1 MASTSSNNKI
11 NVPEARQAMSTMK
24 HEVASELGI
33 TLNNLGTIGVEMSAS
48 YADEQRVLRQ
58 AKLAALNK
66 EHSTTVVPAI
76 TAE

>member
-1 MASTSSNNKI
+1 MFSMLNQIFRTIALFFSAGEK
-11 NVPEARQAMSTMK
+11 
-24 HEVASELGI
+24 LGI

-58 AKLAALNK
+58 AKLVSLNK